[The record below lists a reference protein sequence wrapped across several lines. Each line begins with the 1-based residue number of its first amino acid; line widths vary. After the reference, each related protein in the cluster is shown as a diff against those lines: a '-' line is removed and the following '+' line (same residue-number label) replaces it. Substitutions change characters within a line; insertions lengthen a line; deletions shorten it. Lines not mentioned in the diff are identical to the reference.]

1 MSCQKDQI
9 DKSFNDMIN
18 QTSKENNLLRFSDI
32 DKKSYLNSLKVFLEK
47 GEFSKFQFG
56 GNYY

>member
-1 MSCQKDQI
+1 
-9 DKSFNDMIN
+9 MIN

-32 DKKSYLNSLKVFLEK
+32 DKESYLNSLRAFLEK
-47 GEFSKFQFG
+47 GEFVKFQFG